1 MAAVPRA
8 VLALSGGV
16 GGAKLAL
23 GLADALEPGELHVL
37 VNTGDDFRHLGLDI
51 CPDIDTLLYT
61 LSGRAN
67 ESLGWGLEGE
77 TWQAMAA
84 LEELGGEAWFRLGD
98 RDLATHL
105 WRTAQ
110 LKSGIRLSTLTAA
123 LASRL
128 GVASHIHP
136 MSDDPVRTM
145 VHTDR
150 GDLPFQHYFVRDKC
164 EPVVT
169 GFSFDGISAARPN
182 REVMRLLRQKV
193 FSAVVVCPSN
203 PFVSVDPILQLPGL
217 WPALRDSPAP
227 VVVVSPIVAGLA
239 LKGPAAKMMSEL
251 GLGVSA
257 VDVAR
262 HYCRRY
268 PGLMDCFVIDESDAI
283 LAADIRELG
292 VDVAVTRTVMK
303 SRADKQGLARFILQ
317 WGGN

>member
-1 MAAVPRA
+1 M
-8 VLALSGGV
+8 
-16 GGAKLAL
+16 
-23 GLADALEPGELHVL
+23 
-37 VNTGDDFRHLGLDI
+37 
-51 CPDIDTLLYT
+51 
-61 LSGRAN
+61 
-67 ESLGWGLEGE
+67 
-77 TWQAMAA
+77 
-84 LEELGGEAWFRLGD
+84 
-98 RDLATHL
+98 
-105 WRTAQ
+105 
-110 LKSGIRLSTLTAA
+110 
-123 LASRL
+123 
-128 GVASHIHP
+128 
-136 MSDDPVRTM
+136 
-145 VHTDR
+145 
-150 GDLPFQHYFVRDKC
+150 
-164 EPVVT
+164 VT

-217 WPALRDSPAP
+217 WPTLRDNPAP

-257 VDVAR
+257 LDVAR